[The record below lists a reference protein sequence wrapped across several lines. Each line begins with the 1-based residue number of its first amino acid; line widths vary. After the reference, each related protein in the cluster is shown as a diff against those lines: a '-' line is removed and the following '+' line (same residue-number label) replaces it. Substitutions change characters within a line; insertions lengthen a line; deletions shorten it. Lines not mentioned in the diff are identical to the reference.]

1 MFVET
6 NSLISRPTVNMN
18 HKFYVP
24 SKIISHNA
32 NQQNLKK
39 YFDSFLNQDMI
50 NPANL
55 PFEIKTSTALSPM
68 DVMASD
74 QYCKSKM
81 YGFLDSI
88 GICDYID
95 MFLVSGDLRI
105 GMICMYR
112 TESSG
117 RFSEYEKLTA
127 KKVCTHLA
135 SNYKMTLDYERQQKD
150 LDLFRKTCNHDPV
163 AKLILDNQQQMIYRN
178 DLASD
183 YCDDIAEAQSINT
196 SENRVLAI
204 TAVQNA
210 IRRNLSEI
218 ELRGKRHLY
227 HFTIVP
233 LRENPDYEDQLYS
246 VYINFSD
253 AKSIDLATC
262 RTYNLTEREVE
273 ISALVMQG
281 LTNIEISETL
291 YISFHTVKTHMTNIF
306 KKTKSTNRT
315 EMVSYLTNM

>member
-6 NSLISRPTVNMN
+6 TSLSSQPAVDMN

-50 NPANL
+50 NPSNL
-55 PFEIKTSTALSPM
+55 PFDIKTSTALSPM

-81 YGFLDSI
+81 YTFLDSI

-95 MFLVSGDLRI
+95 MFLISDELRI

-127 KKVCTHLA
+127 KKVCMHLA
-135 SNYKMTLDYERQQKD
+135 SNYKITLDFERQQKD

-163 AKLILDNQQQMIYRN
+163 AKLIFDSQQQMIYRN
-178 DLASD
+178 DLAVD
-183 YCDDIAEAQSINT
+183 YCDDIAEAQYMNI
-196 SENRVLAI
+196 SEKRACAI
-204 TAVQNA
+204 AAVQNA
-210 IRRNLSEI
+210 IRCSLSEI

-233 LRENPDYEDQLYS
+233 LRENPDCVDQLYS
-246 VYINFSD
+246 VYINLSD
-253 AKSIDLATC
+253 ANSIDLAIC
-262 RTYNLTEREVE
+262 QTYDLTEREVE
-273 ISALVMQG
+273 IAALVMQG
-281 LTNIEISETL
+281 QTNIEISETL
-291 YISFHTVKTHMTNIF
+291 FISFHTVKTHMTNIF
-306 KKTKSTNRT
+306 RKTKSTNRT